1 MLCELFAVN
10 QHTCKCNKKENYYQ
24 VAFLGVTLM
33 QWKILIDNVY
43 QGNLVA
49 WVKAILQFYF
59 EKRILC
65 SFVCGDSS
73 EIWI

>member
-1 MLCELFAVN
+1 MLCELFAVC
-10 QHTCKCNKKENYYQ
+10 QHICKCNKKECYCQ
-24 VAFLGVTLM
+24 VAFLCVTLM

-43 QGNLVA
+43 QGNLIA
-49 WVKAILQFYF
+49 WVKTILQFYF
-59 EKRILC
+59 EKRMLF